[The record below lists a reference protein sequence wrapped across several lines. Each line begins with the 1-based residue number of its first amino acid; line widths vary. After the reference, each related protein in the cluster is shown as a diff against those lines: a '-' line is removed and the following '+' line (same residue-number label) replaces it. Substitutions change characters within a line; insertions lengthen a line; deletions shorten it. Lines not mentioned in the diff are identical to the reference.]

1 MSIVR
6 DFVLAYYPKG
16 SSDLQVNGENVT
28 NQSLVLFYDTVE
40 DGQYLSTVVVGY
52 LDFADGVYS
61 LFRSSED
68 GSAVSVTFDLGVDNP
83 LNSIRFAYVAGF
95 GENFTF
101 RITSDAM
108 IFCLQEANL
117 LPSSGASLDFSVD
130 DLDGNYGAY
139 SNGTIVNVLGRD
151 GDYEILA
158 SQNFWAFPASDF
170 QSNSI
175 IYKLQK
181 DGKILLAPHF
191 LLTLKAL

>member
-40 DGQYLSTVVVGY
+40 DGQYLSTVVDGY
-52 LDFADGVYS
+52 LSLVDGEYS
-61 LFRSSED
+61 LSKSKED
-68 GSAVSVTFDLGVDNP
+68 GSSYEVFFNIEGIDP
-83 LNSIRFAYVAGF
+83 LHAPSFTYVAGF
-95 GENFTF
+95 GETFTF

-158 SQNFWAFPASDF
+158 SQSFWAFPASDF